1 VLPRSWRRKNKPFV
15 FGIYLIT
22 EGAWR
27 NLEEPGET
35 WRNKEEPGGTWK
47 TWSYLEEP
55 GGAWRS
61 NLEEPG
67 GTGGT
72 WRNKI

>member
-35 WRNKEEPGGTWK
+35 WRNKEEPGGTW
-47 TWSYLEEP
+47 
-55 GGAWRS
+55 RS